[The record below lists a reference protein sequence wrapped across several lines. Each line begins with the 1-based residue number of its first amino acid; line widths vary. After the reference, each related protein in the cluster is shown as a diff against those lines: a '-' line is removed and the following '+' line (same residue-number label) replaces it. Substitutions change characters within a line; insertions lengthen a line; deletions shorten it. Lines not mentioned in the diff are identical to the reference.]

1 MSIFTKAKKGGIADV
16 IRCDEEDYL
25 VWKWHP
31 NAYNKGELK
40 RENQIRTNS
49 ILRVKSGEV
58 AVFVYKQNNGTLED
72 YIEGPFE
79 DSIKT
84 KNFPVLTSIIGLW
97 YEKDTPFQAEVYFI
111 NVSKTLQIDFG
122 VPYFNVVD
130 PRFLDYDVPVA
141 VRGKFT
147 FEIKDY
153 KAFSK
158 YYRLKEIT
166 LDELKDKIRDS
177 IVMDVKESVAN
188 APTKYGIAVVN
199 LESKVLEIQ
208 KIIFENLSEKFI
220 EIFGIKIN
228 SIDIRNIEVDK
239 ESEGYLELKSVTK
252 DISKRQVEANV
263 LNYEEQLRIQREE
276 GQYAQHMQT
285 RQSNLGA
292 YQTEIGGQVGVA
304 GAEALGKMGEN
315 GAGNIDMG
323 GHSGFNPMNM
333 MAGIALGS
341 AVGQNISSTLNRTL
355 NSQNSSVTP
364 PPVPTILYYIAKEGQ
379 PTGPYDI
386 ETLKNMI
393 IKGEVNK
400 DSLVWKEGMS
410 NWQNASNQNDLL
422 KFFPPDLPNEVK
434 KDEK

>member
-252 DISKRQVEANV
+252 DISKRQVEANI

-364 PPVPTILYYIAKEGQ
+364 PPVPTVLYYIAKEGQ

-410 NWQNASNQNDLL
+410 NWQNASSQNDLL
-422 KFFPPDLPNEVK
+422 KFFPPDLSNEVK